1 MGGYGGE
8 AVALERHEQGLDR
21 QDRGGALSPVRPV
34 IVAVI
39 ATILLTGC
47 GTIATAAV
55 VAGSVAVEA
64 AELAVDCAIL
74 VGKGVYKAGEVVV
87 DAVSP
92 EPEKTGE

>member
-1 MGGYGGE
+1 MKP
-8 AVALERHEQGLDR
+8 A
-21 QDRGGALSPVRPV
+21 

-55 VAGSVAVEA
+55 VAGSVAVGA
-64 AELAVDCAIL
+64 AELAVDGAIL

-87 DAVSP
+87 DAVT
-92 EPEKTGE
+92 EKPRD